1 MFNLTGEISTDK
13 AIYLMNAHS
22 VDLINF
28 AQIQIVSPAAAVDGR
43 NMLIWKNREK
53 ITRGEIFYEQAVSR
67 SKLIL

>member
-1 MFNLTGEISTDK
+1 
-13 AIYLMNAHS
+13 MNAHS

-28 AQIQIVSPAAAVDGR
+28 ALIQIVFPAAAVDGR